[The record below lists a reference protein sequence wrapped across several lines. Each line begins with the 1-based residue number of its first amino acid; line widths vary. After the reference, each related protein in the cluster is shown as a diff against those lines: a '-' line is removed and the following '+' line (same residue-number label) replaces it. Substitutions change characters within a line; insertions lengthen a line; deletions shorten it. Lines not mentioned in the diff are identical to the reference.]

1 QKYHQNECK
10 IRETENDEKA
20 FDSIQHKAVFKA
32 LKQHG
37 VEDNYIN
44 ILKEA
49 YDGGTA
55 QSPLNTQSNK
65 TQLPLQTQTNTHLRL
80 DL

>member
-1 QKYHQNECK
+1 LHVGTNRQKKQH
-10 IRETENDEKA
+10 DKA

-44 ILKEA
+44 ILKET
-49 YDGGTA
+49 YDG
-55 QSPLNTQSNK
+55 SFIIDSIMNRI
-65 TQLPLQTQTNTHLRL
+65 TNQEVMLENAS
-80 DL
+80 DK

>member
-1 QKYHQNECK
+1 DSWRGNRSGQTERKTNEYN
-10 IRETENDEKA
+10 IPTYMAFVDYEKA

-44 ILKEA
+44 ILKET
-49 YDGGTA
+49 YDGA
-55 QSPLNTQSNK
+55 KNLKNK
-65 TQLPLQTQTNTHLRL
+65 TNSTGLLL
-80 DL
+80 

>member
-44 ILKEA
+44 ILKET
-49 YDGGTA
+49 YDGCLYEEKMNELT
-55 QSPLNTQSNK
+55 LM
-65 TQLPLQTQTNTHLRL
+65 L
-80 DL
+80 

>member
-44 ILKEA
+44 ILKET
-49 YDGGTA
+49 YDGGTSRVEA
-55 QSPLNTQSNK
+55 K
-65 TQLPLQTQTNTHLRL
+65 ALRSIQIFPGKMGPKSFT
-80 DL
+80 D